1 VVDVRRALPADA
13 DALTDLDRSTWS
25 SLSSPAP
32 LPHAAWTFF
41 DEKTKPEDV
50 LVALLDTAVA
60 GYAKLG
66 RATPL
71 EASDH
76 VCTING
82 LAVGVEY
89 RRRGV
94 GRELLTA
101 AAEEARR
108 RGARR
113 LTLRVLAR
121 NEPARR
127 LYESAG
133 FVVEGVQRQE
143 FLIEGEY
150 VDDVLMA
157 LDLSAAVS

>member
-1 VVDVRRALPADA
+1 VVELRRALPADA

-32 LPHAAWTFF
+32 VPHTAWAFF
-41 DEKTKPEDV
+41 DKKTKPSDV
-50 LVALLDTAVA
+50 LVALVDAVLA
-60 GYAKLG
+60 GYVKLG
-66 RATPL
+66 SARPL

-76 VCTING
+76 VCTIIG

-94 GRELLTA
+94 GRELLRA

-113 LTLRVLAR
+113 LTLRVLAP

-157 LDLSAAVS
+157 LDLTTAVS